1 MSNQNIFDNFIFDN
15 FLKSY
20 EDKTYKYPTLVQ
32 HKGTVIAFAMDNE
45 RRIYYTV
52 LDLSDSDENK
62 RPIYVEYWARN
73 NIAILFYS
81 YIKILPL
88 LGNSG
93 ATPRGATDASGQTP
107 RRRQAQAVTRRG
119 FPLFQSRSEVRH
131 GNADQEREC

>member
-20 EDKTYKYPTLVQ
+20 EDKTYKYPTLLQ

-62 RPIYVEYWARN
+62 RPIYVEYWSRN
-73 NIAILFYS
+73 NIAILFYLC
-81 YIKILPL
+81 IKILPL

-93 ATPRGATDASGQTP
+93 ATPR
-107 RRRQAQAVTRRG
+107 RRQSQ
-119 FPLFQSRSEVRH
+119 
-131 GNADQEREC
+131 GNADQERERAPREGTLNT